1 MEAIKERLSE
11 YKYDF
16 FTNLQNYLGSELIF
30 YGSIKRYDYFK
41 ESSDIDITVITD
53 NTKSILSKLQN
64 YLNEQG
70 LPIQYLDHLDTSE
83 LDISNELQSFINDLE
98 DIITAYR
105 YLGVEASDIRP
116 ENMGYSKDGKLKAFD
131 IDDKNIRK

>member
-64 YLNEQG
+64 Y
-70 LPIQYLDHLDTSE
+70 
-83 LDISNELQSFINDLE
+83 F
-98 DIITAYR
+98 
-105 YLGVEASDIRP
+105 LGGP
-116 ENMGYSKDGKLKAFD
+116 TGFGKHFSSV
-131 IDDKNIRK
+131 